1 MLFILA
7 KYDTDTPYILAICD
21 KVSPFLT
28 MYVYLVFCTV
38 SFNVVLLLS
47 VILIFCP
54 GYIKFGFCI
63 PFISTKCAIVTPYAF
78 AICDKVSPLLTVY
91 VILPV
96 PLVSLPFVVEFVS
109 ILNTCPGYIKF
120 GFDIL
125 LMLAIS
131 CTVVPYLCAICDNVS
146 PLCTV

>member
-7 KYDTDTPYILAICD
+7 KYDTDAPYILAICD
-21 KVSPFLT
+21 
-28 MYVYLVFCTV
+28 
-38 SFNVVLLLS
+38 N
-47 VILIFCP
+47 
-54 GYIKFGFCI
+54 
-63 PFISTKCAIVTPYAF
+63 
-78 AICDKVSPLLTVY
+78 VSPLLTVY